1 MGEIPE
7 LASPS
12 RERPKNVC
20 QSVNTRREDAVRPS
34 SFNQS
39 MPLFTT
45 SNCRPSVFCFF
56 KIYFKINKYEHLAL
70 KNISFYEIDDF
81 SFLSFCEKKKVP
93 ARVDKLHLGDSC
105 VGFLYG
111 EIINF

>member
-45 SNCRPSVFCFF
+45 SICRQK
-56 KIYFKINKYEHLAL
+56 KIYFRINKYGHLTL
-70 KNISFYEIDDF
+70 NNISFYEIDDF
-81 SFLSFCEKKKVP
+81 SFLYF
-93 ARVDKLHLGDSC
+93 
-105 VGFLYG
+105 F
-111 EIINF
+111 

>member
-12 RERPKNVC
+12 WERPKNVC

-45 SNCRPSVFCFF
+45 SICRQKKS
-56 KIYFKINKYEHLAL
+56 IL
-70 KNISFYEIDDF
+70 KLTNTGI
-81 SFLSFCEKKKVP
+81 
-93 ARVDKLHLGDSC
+93 
-105 VGFLYG
+105 
-111 EIINF
+111 

>member
-39 MPLFTT
+39 MRWFTT
-45 SNCRPSVFCFF
+45 SICRPSVFFF
-56 KIYFKINKYEHLAL
+56 KSVLELTNTGI
-70 KNISFYEIDDF
+70 
-81 SFLSFCEKKKVP
+81 
-93 ARVDKLHLGDSC
+93 
-105 VGFLYG
+105 
-111 EIINF
+111 

>member
-45 SNCRPSVFCFF
+45 SICRQKKS
-56 KIYFKINKYEHLAL
+56 IL
-70 KNISFYEIDDF
+70 KLTNTGI
-81 SFLSFCEKKKVP
+81 
-93 ARVDKLHLGDSC
+93 
-105 VGFLYG
+105 
-111 EIINF
+111 

>member
-39 MPLFTT
+39 MRLFT
-45 SNCRPSVFCFF
+45 SSICRPSLFFF
-56 KIYFKINKYEHLAL
+56 KSIL
-70 KNISFYEIDDF
+70 KLTNTGI
-81 SFLSFCEKKKVP
+81 
-93 ARVDKLHLGDSC
+93 
-105 VGFLYG
+105 
-111 EIINF
+111 

>member
-12 RERPKNVC
+12 WERPKNVC

-39 MPLFTT
+39 IPLFTT
-45 SNCRPSVFCFF
+45 SICRQKKS
-56 KIYFKINKYEHLAL
+56 IL
-70 KNISFYEIDDF
+70 KLTNTGI
-81 SFLSFCEKKKVP
+81 
-93 ARVDKLHLGDSC
+93 
-105 VGFLYG
+105 
-111 EIINF
+111 

>member
-12 RERPKNVC
+12 WERPKNVC

-45 SNCRPSVFCFF
+45 SNLDQVYFVFFF
-56 KIYFKINKYEHLAL
+56 KSIL
-70 KNISFYEIDDF
+70 KLTNTSIW
-81 SFLSFCEKKKVP
+81 L
-93 ARVDKLHLGDSC
+93 
-105 VGFLYG
+105 
-111 EIINF
+111 

>member
-20 QSVNTRREDAVRPS
+20 QRVNTRREDAVRPS

-39 MPLFTT
+39 MRLFTT
-45 SNCRPSVFCFF
+45 SICRPSLFF
-56 KIYFKINKYEHLAL
+56 LNLF
-70 KNISFYEIDDF
+70 
-81 SFLSFCEKKKVP
+81 
-93 ARVDKLHLGDSC
+93 
-105 VGFLYG
+105 
-111 EIINF
+111 

>member
-56 KIYFKINKYEHLAL
+56 FKSIL
-70 KNISFYEIDDF
+70 KLTNTSIW
-81 SFLSFCEKKKVP
+81 L
-93 ARVDKLHLGDSC
+93 
-105 VGFLYG
+105 
-111 EIINF
+111 